1 MKRREVPIGL
11 SCILTFMKLLFEKI
25 LLDEPLNFGGCV
37 LCLAAFDNVADH
49 LVRHRRM
56 LHPRVGAIL
65 PASTIMSPVC
75 QYDGI
80 LQGRTALVY
89 ERDGG
94 LCSRLD
100 DQTCGGGRY
109 VTLVEH
115 VVMVIDETGC
125 TVVVHSIFLLRTR
138 WELHMLQHPC
148 TCEVD
153 AVVRMLLIVG
163 AGRKGEKQQ
172 KACDDVIIFHTIIC
186 F

>member
-1 MKRREVPIGL
+1 MDVVGELAFLGREHVFYVFSLRVSVL
-11 SCILTFMKLLFEKI
+11 SHDDVAYVGTPLVVEGVVAMPCIKNSYALNSDGGVRDMERVRIAI
-25 LLDEPLNFGGCV
+25 LQIEPLAV
-37 LCLAAFDNVADH
+37 
-49 LVRHRRM
+49 
-56 LHPRVGAIL
+56 
-65 PASTIMSPVC
+65 T
-75 QYDGI
+75 
-80 LQGRTALVY
+80 LVY

-138 WELHMLQHPC
+138 WELHMSQHPC
-148 TCEVD
+148 TREVD
-153 AVVRMLLIVG
+153 TVMRMLLIVG

>member
-80 LQGRTALVY
+80 LQGRTAHLHIPAI
-89 ERDGG
+89 
-94 LCSRLD
+94 L
-100 DQTCGGGRY
+100 QA
-109 VTLVEH
+109 
-115 VVMVIDETGC
+115 
-125 TVVVHSIFLLRTR
+125 IF
-138 WELHMLQHPC
+138 
-148 TCEVD
+148 
-153 AVVRMLLIVG
+153 AILIILAILFVLF
-163 AGRKGEKQQ
+163 AS
-172 KACDDVIIFHTIIC
+172 DIIG
-186 F
+186 